1 MRILFLGDIVGRAAR
16 REIVRCVP
24 QWREAW
30 RLDFVI
36 VNAENAA
43 GGFGVTEK
51 ICTALFAAGVDVL
64 TSGNHVWDQSETL
77 SHIARE
83 PRLLR
88 PLNYAAG
95 LPGRGAGLFALAHA
109 PERRVLVLNAQG
121 QLFMGA
127 CDNPFAAVDKELA
140 ACPLGQADA
149 IVLDFHTEASSE
161 IMAMGHACDGRL
173 SLVVGTHTHVPT
185 ADAQIL
191 PRGTAYLTDA
201 GMCGDYL
208 SVIGMEA
215 EEGTRRMVSKVRAER
230 LEPAAGEPSLCGVL
244 VETDDASGL
253 ARGIWPI
260 RHGGRLQP
268 ALPDSPAAQADES

>member
-16 REIVRCVP
+16 RAIMEMVP
-24 QWREAW
+24 KWRSAW

-51 ICTALFAAGVDVL
+51 ICNGLFAAGVDVL
-64 TSGNHVWDQSETL
+64 TSGNHIWDQSETL

-88 PLNYAAG
+88 PLNYASD
-95 LPGRGAGLFALAHA
+95 LPGRGTGLFALADSS
-109 PERRVLVLNAQG
+109 ERRVLVLNAQG

-127 CDNPFAAVDKELA
+127 CDNPFAAVERELA

-161 IMAMGHACDGRL
+161 IMAMGHVCDGRA
-173 SLVVGTHTHVPT
+173 SLVIGTHTHVPS

-191 PRGTAYLTDA
+191 PRGTAYLSDA
-201 GMCGDYL
+201 GMCGDYV

-215 EEGTRRMVSKVRAER
+215 EEGTRRMVSKLRAQR
-230 LEPAAGEPSLCGVL
+230 LEPAAGAPTLCGAL
-244 VETDDASGL
+244 VETDDSSGL
-253 ARGIWPI
+253 ARGFWPVRI
-260 RHGGRLQP
+260 GGRLQQ
-268 ALPDSPAAQADES
+268 ALPAGCAAED

>member
-16 REIVRCVP
+16 RAIMDYVP
-24 QWREAW
+24 KWRRAW

-36 VNAENAA
+36 ANAENAA

-51 ICTALFAAGVDVL
+51 ICDGLFAAGVDVL
-64 TSGNHVWDQSETL
+64 TSGNHIWDQSETL

-88 PLNYAAG
+88 PLNYASD
-95 LPGRGAGLFALAHA
+95 LPGRGAGLFALADKS
-109 PERRVLVLNAQG
+109 ERRVLVLNAQG

-127 CDNPFAAVDKELA
+127 CDNPFAAVERELA

-161 IMAMGHACDGRL
+161 IMAMGHVCDGRA
-173 SLVVGTHTHVPT
+173 SLVIGTHTHVPT

-191 PRGTAYLTDA
+191 PRGTAYLSDA
-201 GMCGDYL
+201 GMCGDYV

-215 EEGTRRMVSKVRAER
+215 EEGTRRMVSKLRAQR
-230 LEPAAGEPSLCGVL
+230 LEPAAGAPTLCGAL
-244 VETDDASGL
+244 VETDERSGL
-253 ARGIWPI
+253 ARGFWPVRI
-260 RHGGRLQP
+260 GGRLQQ
-268 ALPDSPAAQADES
+268 ALPEGCAAED

>member
-16 REIVRCVP
+16 TEILRLVP
-24 QWREAW
+24 QWRSAW

-36 VNAENAA
+36 VNVENAA

-51 ICTALFAAGVDVL
+51 ICEALFAAGVDVL
-64 TSGNHVWDQSETL
+64 TSGNHIWDQSETL

-88 PLNYAAG
+88 PLNYAPD
-95 LPGRGAGLFALAHA
+95 LPGRGAGLFALADQS
-109 PERRVLVLNAQG
+109 ERRVLVLNAQG

-127 CDNPFAAVDKELA
+127 CDNPFAAVEKELA

-161 IMAMGHACDGRL
+161 IMAMGHVCDGRA
-173 SLVVGTHTHVPT
+173 SLVIGTHTHVPS

-215 EEGTRRMVSKVRAER
+215 EEGTRRMVSKLRAQR
-230 LEPAAGEPSLCGVL
+230 LEPAAGAPTLCGAL
-244 VETDDASGL
+244 VETDAKSGL
-253 ARGIWPI
+253 ARAFWPL
-260 RHGGRLQP
+260 RVGGRLAP
-268 ALPDSPAAQADES
+268 ALPAGCAASLGEA